1 MRKTSTTLWVLN
13 LCQGYLDET
22 NPSVWYDHVLSQ
34 PRSKKVLGSNH
45 PLARM
50 WSLYVL
56 PASLRALWLPLT
68 DMQSVNACL
77 MLFVMNW
84 QLVQGIS
91 RLCWVSSSP
100 VRP

>member
-56 PASLRALWLPLT
+56 PASLPGFLSRSQRHAECECLFDVVCDELATCAGYKPPL
-68 DMQSVNACL
+68 L
-77 MLFVMNW
+77 
-84 QLVQGIS
+84 G
-91 RLCWVSSSP
+91 
-100 VRP
+100 